1 MPIPTSSSNGAPVE
15 AKDEAVAELAADTA
29 VATVGLSPLPGAVET
44 REAGVLPEDD
54 GEVADVP
61 AGVAVEGAVT
71 GWGHEES
78 ALPSRAACR
87 PQNVYGAVAAVPG
100 VPVDVDVGVEPAPVQ
115 VPPALPSSA
124 AETAQAEMGAK
135 TGMDPVGVVGET

>member
-87 PQNVYGAVAAVPG
+87 PQNVNGAVAAVPG
-100 VPVDVDVGVEPAPVQ
+100 VPVDVDVGVEPA
-115 VPPALPSSA
+115 
-124 AETAQAEMGAK
+124 QAEMGAK